1 MELRHLRYF
10 VALADELHFGRAAKR
25 LHITQP
31 PLSFNIR
38 QLEDGLGV
46 QLFERNSHGVKL
58 TPAGEAFRA
67 SAQALLADAEQAA
80 RRARDV
86 AAGVTTRVRVGFVG
100 SMLYRGLPERLARF
114 EAAHPKVR
122 VELLELNSAEQLDAF
137 GRRRLDLGFVHTSRV
152 PSDLSRSLFVSEPF
166 VLCVPASRAR
176 RVPSPDAL
184 AHAPLVVFA
193 RGVSPDYYE
202 RVMGLCAQLGLH
214 PQVRHEVRHWLSVVA
229 LVSRGAGYALVPQAM
244 TECGI
249 AGVRFGALPES
260 SVRSEVFMVWNP
272 RTMTEGLPGLV
283 ASLEV
288 PGAPAR
294 TASARLRR

>member
-10 VALADELHFGRAAKR
+10 VALADELHFGRAARR

-38 QLEDGLGV
+38 QLEGLLGV

-114 EAAHPKVR
+114 EATHPKVR
-122 VELLELNSAEQLDAF
+122 VELFELNSAEQVEAF
-137 GRRRLDLGFVHTSRV
+137 ARRRLDLGFVHTSRV

-166 VLCVPASRAR
+166 VLCVPARRAR
-176 RVPSPDAL
+176 RMPAL
-184 AHAPLVVFA
+184 ETLAREPLVVFA

-249 AGVRFGALPES
+249 AGVRFGPLPDTR
-260 SVRSEVFMVWNP
+260 VRSEVFMVWNP
-272 RTMTEGLPGLV
+272 KAMPEGLPGLV

-288 PGAPAR
+288 QGASRKA
-294 TASARLRR
+294 AAA